1 MGHTLQDT
9 QLYLHVGLGN
19 GMVLRTIIDSITGQL
34 SDTRSRYIG
43 SKGAKLFPGVVIG
56 GDALLALSS
65 RTWIAYNYLGR
76 HYFTPLSYEPLELAA
91 AFSSDH
97 CEEGFIGVADKTL
110 RIFMIEKFGEIF
122 NSSVLP
128 LRYTPRKMEINP
140 HNKTLVVLEAEH
152 NSFPVEQR
160 EKFKTALEPQE
171 DDENDEYKIG
181 TPKAGPGIWASCI
194 RVVDPKRLETVDL
207 VELSNNECAVSV
219 CVCNFL
225 MNEQEMFVVVGTAK
239 DMTLYPRTIS
249 GASVSVFKTNNL
261 NRLEVVY
268 KFQVEDVP
276 LALCPF
282 YGKLLVGVG
291 KFLRIYEMGKKKML
305 KKSENKA
312 TFPNLICNIKVDDQR
327 IFVSDISESIS
338 VLVHRKEDDQI
349 YCFADDVVSRWL
361 STFAV
366 LDHNTVA
373 AVDKFENFFVLR
385 LPAACEED
393 EKDIGSVKYKWEA
406 GFLNGAYYKMEH
418 IAHFYLGDLATS
430 LQKCCL
436 GEGGPEILL
445 YATTMGALAAL
456 VPLTKKEEV
465 EFFIHLE
472 MYLRQE
478 NKPLLGRDHMAFRSF
493 SMPVRN
499 VIDGDLCEQFSVLDF
514 EKQRSLCEELG
525 HPQNEIFKR
534 LEDIKNRIF

>member
-1 MGHTLQDT
+1 
-9 QLYLHVGLGN
+9 
-19 GMVLRTIIDSITGQL
+19 
-34 SDTRSRYIG
+34 
-43 SKGAKLFPGVVIG
+43 
-56 GDALLALSS
+56 
-65 RTWIAYNYLGR
+65 
-76 HYFTPLSYEPLELAA
+76 
-91 AFSSDH
+91 
-97 CEEGFIGVADKTL
+97 
-110 RIFMIEKFGEIF
+110 
-122 NSSVLP
+122 
-128 LRYTPRKMEINP
+128 MEINP